1 MKRFNEGQ
9 VRDQVTLL
17 PEGLEGWAAGVSSFG
32 AVESLNNLTPVD
44 VYFGP
49 GQKILNMRREIKR
62 KTIEQRSRNHFKQA
76 A

>member
-32 AVESLNNLTPVD
+32 AVESLNTTSHLPMSTSD
-44 VYFGP
+44 
-49 GQKILNMRREIKR
+49 LAKR
-62 KTIEQRSRNHFKQA
+62 S
-76 A
+76 